1 VVVSLDDVRAYYRS
15 FDQREWE
22 RLDRAEGIIE
32 FAVNTHFLQAHL
44 PPHGHV
50 LDLGGGPGRYA
61 AWLAERGYQV
71 TLADLSPN
79 LPELARR
86 RLPPSLLEEIVEADA
101 RDLTRWPDD
110 SFDATL
116 VFGPLYH
123 LPDAGDRERVV
134 REVLRVTRP
143 GGTAAFA
150 LVPLYSLIRRTAAI
164 ADERHH
170 LADSNFLGPLV
181 ERGAF
186 HNDVPGRFDHGW
198 GARPDEVTAWMESLG
213 LKPLV
218 LASSESL
225 LVGIEEAFVRSS
237 DDVRDLLLQLL
248 IEAATDVTLLGL
260 AKHLLLI
267 GEVPEAP

>member
-116 VFGPLYH
+116 VFGPCTTS
-123 LPDAGDRERVV
+123 PMPET
-134 REVLRVTRP
+134 E
-143 GGTAAFA
+143 
-150 LVPLYSLIRRTAAI
+150 
-164 ADERHH
+164 
-170 LADSNFLGPLV
+170 
-181 ERGAF
+181 
-186 HNDVPGRFDHGW
+186 
-198 GARPDEVTAWMESLG
+198 
-213 LKPLV
+213 
-218 LASSESL
+218 SESF
-225 LVGIEEAFVRSS
+225 ARCFVLHAQAVQQPSPSCRCT
-237 DDVRDLLLQLL
+237 R
-248 IEAATDVTLLGL
+248 
-260 AKHLLLI
+260 
-267 GEVPEAP
+267 